1 MRQAR
6 IMWRWRAGSGV
17 FPGLAV
23 ALAPCSLQ
31 RVEDRGGG
39 RGAGGK
45 GWVRGG
51 KYETG
56 INVAMPKGRLH
67 FGNLLTMLPAVWNC
81 FLKLVLFI
89 TPWWNLKSITI
100 FLYIC
105 FFYFDAVT
113 CFSLGCSKHSF

>member
-1 MRQAR
+1 MQALGYS
-6 IMWRWRAGSGV
+6 RASQWPRPPAQWKTEEEGRE
-17 FPGLAV
+17 L
-23 ALAPCSLQ
+23 
-31 RVEDRGGG
+31 GG
-39 RGAGGK
+39 RAEYG
-45 GWVRGG
+45 GG

-89 TPWWNLKSITI
+89 TPWWNFKKVLRSF
-100 FLYIC
+100 FLH

-113 CFSLGCSKHSF
+113 CFSLGCSKHRF